1 MRSLEEAKDAFGL
14 STNCVDFKAIFD
26 QWSRFDNTDGHI
38 KASKKYGYAVK
49 RNKGRREV
57 KEYVENR
64 FSHLLIDIMLRICV
78 LPSSKP
84 CSLPVFFTR
93 EPFICRSGC
102 RSV

>member
-1 MRSLEEAKDAFGL
+1 MRSLEEAKDASGL
-14 STNCVDFKAIFD
+14 SMNCMDFKAIFH
-26 QWSRFDNTDGHI
+26 QWGRFDNTDGHI